1 MSVADR
7 RKREKT
13 ELRQEILDA
22 ARRIFREE
30 GFDALTMR
38 RVANAIEYS
47 PTTIYLYFKNKADL
61 VQAICDELFTVLGRR
76 LQDFAGKHT
85 DPLEYLEAGL
95 RAYIEVGLKHPSHY
109 YVAFV
114 AAAGRVDYR
123 YEGSSG
129 QKAFEMPAGHGR
141 RVCAGGPDPQGRP
154 RCDGPGAVGG
164 GAWPRR
170 AAHHRQVLSV
180 RRPAAADRSA
190 GRDPDAGLA
199 VVSAFFCRV
208 NLTVLSDVLPLIDG
222 RRTGLAAV
230 VNREES
236 SASHEQ
242 A

>member
-129 QKAFEMPAGHGR
+129 QKAFESLRGTVAACVQAGRIR
-141 RVCAGGPDPQGRP
+141 RV
-154 RCDGPGAVGG
+154 
-164 GAWPRR
+164 
-170 AAHHRQVLSV
+170 
-180 RRPAAADRSA
+180 
-190 GRDPDAGLA
+190 DPDATAQALWAAAHGLVA
-199 VVSAFFCRV
+199 LLITDKSFPFVGRRR
-208 NLTVLSDVLPLIDG
+208 LIDQLVETQI
-222 RRTGLAAV
+222 RGL
-230 VNREES
+230 RS
-236 SASHEQ
+236 
-242 A
+242 